1 MEIKTQ
7 EISLPLLK
15 EKEIKLFIKRTD
27 QTHQHISGNKWYKLK
42 YNLIEAKKQG
52 FKTLL
57 TFGGAYSNHIAA
69 TACATKE
76 NGFKSIGV
84 IRGEEHLPLNPTLQ
98 FAKEQGMHIH
108 YVSRSDY
115 REKTTPDFL
124 EKLKVQFSDFYLIP
138 EGGSNELAIQ
148 GTAEILDANDT
159 HDFVCCAVGTGGT
172 IVGIINA
179 STNKQT
185 VIGFPAIKGILE
197 KSKFVVSGRHHLNV
211 FSLLANKPF
220 ITFESNTWKIE
231 GVCEMLD
238 YNSNFEMDLSKK
250 NLDVE
255 FPCQIL
261 TIPFED
267 FVTKPDIHLNEIAK
281 LIDSEITTTTLKTM
295 IKQKVPRKKY
305 SDGIP
310 KRNCVTKKSGKSRT
324 V

>member
-52 FKTLL
+52 IETLL

-69 TACATKE
+69 TACAAQEKS
-76 NGFKSIGV
+76 FKSIGI
-84 IRGEEHLPLNPTLQ
+84 IRGEEHFPLNPTLQ
-98 FAKEQGMHIH
+98 FAKDNRMLLR

-124 EKLKVQFSDFYLIP
+124 EQLKVKFGDFYLIP

-172 IVGIINA
+172 IAGIINT
-179 STNKQT
+179 STDKQT
-185 VIGFPAIKGILE
+185 VIGFPAIKGFYELKKDI
-197 KSKFVVSGRHHLNV
+197 
-211 FSLLANKPF
+211 
-220 ITFESNTWKIE
+220 ESWTK
-231 GVCEMLD
+231 
-238 YNSNFEMDLSKK
+238 KK
-250 NLDVE
+250 NWKLVNNY
-255 FPCQIL
+255 FCGGY
-261 TIPFED
+261 
-267 FVTKPDIHLNEIAK
+267 AK
-281 LIDSEITTTTLKTM
+281 VNKELIDFINSFYKEQQIPLDAVYTGKMMLGILDLITKD
-295 IKQKVPRKKY
+295 Y
-305 SDGIP
+305 FP
-310 KRNCVTKKSGKSRT
+310 KGSSILAIHTGGLQGNKGMSKRLGVILPIS
-324 V
+324 